1 MQVDGSVT
9 SVTWIPTDV
18 FKKMLKL
25 GMDLKLGHYDEA
37 PPLKV
42 NGLPALEEL
51 RDADRLRM
59 GNHLAAH
66 VEFVDGAPVKA
77 EYVGGSVVGS
87 TRTGIGGA
95 GVTFA
100 GVPMPM
106 LQREPEFG
114 ADSVRFVQT
123 VGGRTGVP
131 LPRKVARPPYVQWN
145 APIAWTTLALTVY
158 ADGRS
163 EGELVGASVFPRH
176 WIYDSAGAVV
186 AKSGLIDTQNWLENS
201 YGDATPWGAQD
212 SPAIVSAVESEL
224 EHQLSHM
231 LMSGGKKPR
240 IREYPEGSVVAAQG
254 EPGDSLLIL
263 LDGILAIDVG
273 GEVLSEV
280 GPGAVMGERAILE
293 SGVRT
298 ATLTARTPVRVA
310 VAEVGAID
318 LTELEKLAEG
328 HRREQK

>member
-37 PPLKV
+37 PPLTVK
-42 NGLPALEEL
+42 GLPALEEL

-59 GNHLAAH
+59 GNYLAGS
-66 VEFVDGAPVKA
+66 VEFVDGLPVKA
-77 EYVGGSVVGS
+77 EYTGGSVVGS
-87 TRTGIGGA
+87 TRTGIGAA

-106 LQREPEFG
+106 IQREPEFG
-114 ADSVRFVQT
+114 SDSVRFVQT

-163 EGELVGASVFPRH
+163 EGELAGASVFPRH
-176 WIYDSAGAVV
+176 WVYDRDGAVS
-186 AKSGLIDTQNWLENS
+186 AKSGLIDTQNWLVNS
-201 YGDATPWGAQD
+201 YGDATPWGEQD

-224 EHQLSHM
+224 EHQLSHA
-231 LMSGGKKPR
+231 LMSGGKRPH
-240 IREYPEGSVVAAQG
+240 IEESPEGTVVARQG
-254 EPGDSLLIL
+254 EPGSSLMIL
-263 LDGILAIDVG
+263 LDGILAIDVD

-298 ATLTARTPVRVA
+298 ATLTAKTPVRIA
-310 VAEVGAID
+310 VAEATEID
-318 LTELEKLAEG
+318 LTALEKLAEG
-328 HRREQK
+328 HRREES